1 MPAKLPKKRRTRLT
15 LTRTSEVL
23 DVKMT
28 AELLTVSADT
38 VYDLFKRGELPGKKV
53 GRKWFTTRNALLRR
67 IESSSENN
75 TLARAIERGDRH
87 VITTALKSG
96 KGRSRKGKRRLP
108 YLLPYYISKDFPIPV
123 TSAPQAGLI

>member
-1 MPAKLPKKRRTRLT
+1 MPAKLPKKRRTRVT

-23 DVKMT
+23 DVRMA
-28 AELLTVSADT
+28 AELLTVSPDT
-38 VYDLFKRGELPGKKV
+38 VYDLFKRGELPGRKV
-53 GRKWFTTRNALLRR
+53 GRKWLTTRNAVLRW

-96 KGRSRKGKRRLP
+96 KAQIAYTAVQSYPFTCKFFDRRQP
-108 YLLPYYISKDFPIPV
+108 SV
-123 TSAPQAGLI
+123 SENSV